1 MTVKEKEMKTSQIY
15 RADLV
20 FKHDLPNLTMDDWDV
35 TVSQVDFP
43 PGIVGKVHHH
53 AGFVLAYVLEGRIV
67 SKVSGQEEKTNRPGE
82 MSYEPPGSTHEFS
95 NNASESQPAKLL
107 ALIFAKKGTQ
117 LTMRG
122 LA

>member
-20 FKHDLPNLTMDDWDV
+20 FKHDLPNLTMDDWEV

-67 SKVSGQEEKTNRPGE
+67 SKVSGREEKNLSAWGNVLR
-82 MSYEPPGSTHEFS
+82 
-95 NNASESQPAKLL
+95 NAGKHARSVQHRERKPVGQPAS
-107 ALIFAKKGTQ
+107 AD
-117 LTMRG
+117 RR
-122 LA
+122 